1 MNFQSMVPLLVMKIF
16 FYIAH
21 VALDL
26 LRRKLLLSSVLK
38 IQSFRSKNYMT
49 SLLIMKSFYAMLTQ
63 HYNQLRLLST
73 IPVLIPKLT
82 PNLNSD
88 LTLATIKNQ
97 LPHNKLAFFWP
108 PPPITFNTLASHQL
122 QILLLL
128 LHLNPLFVSFV
139 GNEVMM
145 LVNASNL
152 WPSYPIV
159 NHMTTS
165 TPNND
170 NWIVWL

>member
-1 MNFQSMVPLLVMKIF
+1 MVPLLVMKIF

-108 PPPITFNTLASHQL
+108 PPPNNFQHPRFSSTPDITPPTTSQ
-122 QILLLL
+122 
-128 LHLNPLFVSFV
+128 
-139 GNEVMM
+139 
-145 LVNASNL
+145 
-152 WPSYPIV
+152 PIV
-159 NHMTTS
+159 CQFCGKRGHDARKCFKLMTILS
-165 TPNND
+165 YSQPHD
-170 NWIVWL
+170 HFHPKQ